1 VVSASAAHVLP
12 ISRNLWTRGIQVEG
26 YTFRPDEN
34 ETVGFNVIAPNY
46 FIAIGTPLL
55 QGREF
60 DSRDTAVSPKVA
72 VVNQAFARYFFGDA
86 SPVGR
91 RVTSVDVTYEIVGVV
106 RDAKYTNLRA
116 GIMKT
121 MYICWQQR
129 SGEQPGNYT
138 YIARVAGGNPLSLAP
153 MLDRLVQETD
163 PGLRAQPP
171 RTYATLIDQSIVTER
186 ILATL
191 GGFFGALALIVAC
204 LGIFGV
210 MAFQVSRRINELG
223 VRMAL
228 GASRGHIVRLVLR
241 EVALMLTAGTVIGC
255 GAALM
260 LTGLTSKL
268 LYGLT
273 STDPVVF
280 VLSAAVLCAAAL
292 AAAWLPARRASRVD
306 PMAALRH
313 E

>member
-1 VVSASAAHVLP
+1 V
-12 ISRNLWTRGIQVEG
+12 QVEG

-34 ETVGFNVIAPNY
+34 EIVGFNSVAPQY
-46 FIAIGTPLL
+46 FTTIGTPLF

-60 DSRDTAVSPKVA
+60 DVRDTAASPKVTII
-72 VVNQAFARYFFGDA
+72 NQAFARYFFGDR
-86 SPVGR
+86 SPLGR
-91 RVTSVDVTYEIVGVV
+91 RITSVEVVYEIVGVV
-106 RDAKYTNLRA
+106 GDAKYTDLRA

-121 MYICWQQR
+121 MYINWQQR
-129 SGEQPGNYT
+129 PGMQPGSYT
-138 YIARVAGGNPLSLAP
+138 YIARVARGNPLSLAP
-153 MLDRLVQETD
+153 MLDRLAQETD

-204 LGIFGV
+204 LGIFGM

-228 GASRGHIVRLVLR
+228 GASRGHIVSLVLR
-241 EVALMLTAGTVIGC
+241 EVALMLAAGTVIGC

-268 LYGLT
+268 LYGVT
-273 STDPVVF
+273 STDPAVF
-280 VLSAAVLCAAAL
+280 ALSAAVLCAAAL